1 MNEENEKLKGHK
13 RSIYEGRKDIAGEHK
28 ISDLGQLFFLI
39 TFLLIWGLDSFYFK
53 FSTFLADYGYIYIRA
68 PIAAILFLIAG
79 FLAYKGLKQVF
90 KEVRDSPEV
99 IKIGVFAYSRHPIYL
114 ASILVYVGWILLTM
128 SLISLGYW
136 VFIVIFYE
144 YIATYEEK
152 LLLKQ
157 FGKEYEDYKKQVPKW
172 IPGTKIRKKRRL

>member
-1 MNEENEKLKGHK
+1 MNAKDDDVKGYK
-13 RSIYEGRKDIAGEHK
+13 RSIHESRKDIAGEHK
-28 ISDLGQLFFLI
+28 LSDLGQLFFLI
-39 TFLLIWGLDSFYFK
+39 TFLIIWGLDSFYFR

-68 PIAAILFLIAG
+68 PIAAILFIIAG

-90 KEVRDSPEV
+90 NEVRDSPAV
-99 IKIGVFAYSRHPIYL
+99 IKTGVFAYSRHPIYFG
-114 ASILVYVGWILLTM
+114 SILVYVGWILLTM

-136 VFIVIFYE
+136 VIIVIFYE

-172 IPGTKIRKKRRL
+172 IPGTKFKKK